1 MKFHKYIAVGTA
13 CAVLGGGGIA
23 TAATTGLINGHN
35 IKRGSIPTNRLN
47 PQAQRAIERA
57 LHLKTGLNGVRGLT
71 GFTGTAGATGTTKKD
86 IRGPT
91 VERLIDRPPGP
102 GTSKAS

>member
-35 IKRGSIPTNRLN
+35 IKHGSIPTNRLN
-47 PQAQRAIERA
+47 PQAQRAGQ
-57 LHLKTGLNGVRGLT
+57 LSNVVYLTLKN
-71 GFTGTAGATGTTKKD
+71 
-86 IRGPT
+86 
-91 VERLIDRPPGP
+91 
-102 GTSKAS
+102 